1 MAKRD
6 EKAAG
11 MYLGD
16 PRDKDRPWLYSDYLA
31 LSWYVREGT
40 PVPVIAVEMGRRP
53 EEIERRIEEI
63 PWGQIEVRQRE
74 YAEWSRARKVV
85 RL

>member
-11 MYLGD
+11 MYLGS
-16 PRDKDRPWLYSDYLA
+16 PCDKDRPWLYTDYLA
-31 LSWYVREGT
+31 LAWYVREGA
-40 PVPVIAVEMGRRP
+40 PVTVIAAEMNREPG
-53 EEIERRIEEI
+53 EIERRIREI
-63 PWGQIEVRQRE
+63 PWARIAAGRRT
-74 YAEWSRARKVV
+74 YTEWGRARKVV